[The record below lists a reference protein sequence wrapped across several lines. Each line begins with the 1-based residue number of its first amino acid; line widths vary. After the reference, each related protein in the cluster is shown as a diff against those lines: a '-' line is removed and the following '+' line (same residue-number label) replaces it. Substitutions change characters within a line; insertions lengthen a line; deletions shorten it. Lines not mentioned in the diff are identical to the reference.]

1 MPLNRK
7 FCRHPQQPAAGPI
20 EIEIVLRT
28 WPKTKTTATLMR
40 ALPCPTLK
48 TAGWCTRTTASVGK
62 NALRFATKVTNF
74 TKSLL
79 ASLQYTF
86 VYLHVELIGRS
97 ENSFRIVLQLTNFQ
111 LMVDNV
117 RPVGSK
123 EVQPKNA

>member
-1 MPLNRK
+1 
-7 FCRHPQQPAAGPI
+7 
-20 EIEIVLRT
+20 
-28 WPKTKTTATLMR
+28 MR

-48 TAGWCTRTTASVGK
+48 TAGWCARTTASVGK